1 MVNVLV
7 LGGHGKIAQII
18 SKILAQKGH
27 QITSVI
33 RDPSQSS
40 MVESLQRNVAPL
52 VSSLEES
59 TPSSIR
65 KEMENINWV
74 VWSAGAGGKGG
85 PQRTKAVDE
94 IAAKKYIDA
103 AVETPSVDT
112 FLMVSAS
119 VARRVSASWWDESGV
134 ETYKGGW
141 DTIGA
146 YCEAKTAADE
156 YLYEVGRKW
165 GIRDICLRPGRLSDD
180 PATGLVSLGRCK
192 ATGEVARGDV
202 ADVAVR
208 LLESDVVGGL
218 WIDMI
223 GGDKKV
229 EEEVSRVVRDKVTA
243 KE

>member
-7 LGGHGKIAQII
+7 LGGHGKIAQVI

-33 RDPSQSS
+33 RDPSKSSTIQS
-40 MVESLQRNVAPL
+40 LHKNVTPL
-52 VSSLEES
+52 VSL
-59 TPSSIR
+59 
-65 KEMENINWV
+65 EMENINWV

-94 IAAKKYIDA
+94 IAVKKYIDA
-103 AVETPSVDT
+103 AAEAPSVDT
-112 FLMVSAS
+112 FLMVSSS
-119 VARRVSASWWDESGV
+119 VARRAPASWWDDSDV

-141 DTIGA
+141 KAIGV
-146 YCEAKTAADE
+146 YCEARIVVDE
-156 YLYEVGRKW
+156 HL
-165 GIRDICLRPGRLSDD
+165 DICLRPVRLSDD
-180 PATGLVSLGRCK
+180 LVMGLVSLGRCK
-192 ATGEVARGDV
+192 ATREVTREDV
-202 ADVAVR
+202 ADVAIR

-223 GGDKKV
+223 GGDKVV
-229 EEEVSRVVRDKVTA
+229 EEEEEVAGIVRNKVTA

>member
-1 MVNVLV
+1 M
-7 LGGHGKIAQII
+7 
-18 SKILAQKGH
+18 LAEKGH
-27 QITSVI
+27 QVTSII
-33 RDPSQSS
+33 RDPSQSPTI
-40 MVESLQRNVAPL
+40 ESLHKNVTPL

-59 TPSSIR
+59 TPSSIQ

-85 PQRTKAVDE
+85 TQRTKAVDE

-103 AVETPSVDT
+103 AAEAPSVDT

-119 VARRVSASWWDESGV
+119 GSRRTPASWWDKYGV
-134 ETYKGGW
+134 ETYQRGW
-141 DTIGA
+141 EVIGA
-146 YCEAKTAADE
+146 YFEAKTVADE
-156 YLYEVGRKW
+156 HLYEVGRKW
-165 GIRDICLRPGRLSDD
+165 GIRDICLRPGGLSDD
-180 PATGLVSLGRCK
+180 PGTGLVSLGRCK
-192 ATGEVARGDV
+192 NTGGVTREDV

-229 EEEVSRVVRDKVTA
+229 EEEVARVVRDKVTS

>member
-7 LGGHGKIAQII
+7 LGGHGKIARAI
-18 SKILAQKGH
+18 SRILAQKGH

-40 MVESLQRNVAPL
+40 VVESLYGNVTPL
-52 VSSLEES
+52 VSSLEN
-59 TPSSIR
+59 PPHPAF
-65 KEMENINWV
+65 KM
-74 VWSAGAGGKGG
+74 
-85 PQRTKAVDE
+85 TKAVDE

-103 AVETPSVDT
+103 AAEAPSVDT

-119 VARRVSASWWDESGV
+119 VARRAPASWWGESDV
-134 ETYKGGW
+134 ETYKDLW
-141 DTIGA
+141 DTVEA
-146 YCEAKTAADE
+146 YCEAKTVADE
-156 YLYEVGRKW
+156 HLYEVGTESA
-165 GIRDICLRPGRLSDD
+165 IMDICLRPGRLSDD

-192 ATGEVARGDV
+192 AAGEVTREDV

-208 LLESDVVGGL
+208 LLESDAVGGL

-229 EEEVSRVVRDKVTA
+229 EEEVARVIRDKFTA

>member
-7 LGGHGKIAQII
+7 LGGHGKIAQVI
-18 SKILAQKGH
+18 SRILGQKGH
-27 QITSVI
+27 QVTSVI
-33 RDPSQSS
+33 RDPSQSA
-40 MVESLQRNVAPL
+40 VVGSLHKNVTPL

-59 TPSSIR
+59 TPSSIQ

-103 AVETPSVDT
+103 AAEAPSVDT

-119 VARRVSASWWDESGV
+119 VARRAPASWWGERDV
-134 ETYKGGW
+134 ETYK
-141 DTIGA
+141 DILATIGE
-146 YCEAKTAADE
+146 YCEAKTVADE
-156 YLYEVGRKW
+156 HLYEVGRNLV
-165 GIRDICLRPGRLSDD
+165 IRDICLRPGRLSDNS
-180 PATGLVSLGRCK
+180 ATGLVCLGKCK
-192 ATGEVARGDV
+192 TAGEVTREDV

-229 EEEVSRVVRDKVTA
+229 EQEV
-243 KE
+243 